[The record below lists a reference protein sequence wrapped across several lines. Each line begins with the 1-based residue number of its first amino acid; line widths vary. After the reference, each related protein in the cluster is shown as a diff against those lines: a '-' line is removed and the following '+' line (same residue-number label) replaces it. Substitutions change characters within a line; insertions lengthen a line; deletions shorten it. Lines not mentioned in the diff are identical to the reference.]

1 MPPED
6 ENTALY
12 VDEGVNFSVQRDQ
25 EIPTPADDEILIETQ
40 FSGTNPADIKHATLL
55 GIYPAVLGYDFC
67 GTVLKAPPSSAFQPG
82 DLVAGYT
89 PTGIN
94 RPPRYGTHQRYL
106 ACPEDMVFPVPAAL
120 PPHHAASLTVVA
132 MTAADAI
139 FNIFNLPLPR
149 HDNQARTTKPLLIW
163 GASSSVGLCALQLA
177 RASGIHPIIV
187 TASPERHSLLQELGA
202 TRCFDYKSS
211 SVISDIKATVRDS
224 QWGPLTCGFDAV
236 GSQKGGVGSA
246 QLVAECCS
254 EDATLVSVVV
264 QSDSKFKMP
273 IATPNMDVVI
283 KVQNVP
289 FPITI
294 PARPAGY
301 QRAWCALTWAVENYG
316 VDFRL
321 PSVDLFEGTAE
332 EALEEL
338 KAIADGGRCVKRN
351 IQCAFPKAIST
362 LEDPPLL
369 ETPEFIHSTLLLD
382 DNPTLISSGSGDH
395 ATFDEHHVRS
405 FEDLAATTRSDEQ
418 HREDLSMYL
427 AGHPGENAIHP
438 HVLSLPSQGLGDA
451 MAVDMS
457 ISLPSGGSVTSIST
471 REDNDE
477 LPSSQSDFS
486 MPEEPHAHRFCC
498 TLFPETR
505 PDEDVIA
512 AENCGHVR
520 PIADNLYRQICDFWK
535 SQQCSS
541 CASPFIS
548 LSFLNAM
555 VQLYFEHHDPWMSFI
570 HPSSFDTEDAS
581 WVLIL
586 AVASIGCQYS
596 NVERSELYV
605 LGLQDLLQKALPK
618 DATETIALDQM
629 TLAQCLLLRN
639 TALLFSGYEDEIL
652 TSQYQRNMLT
662 SVAKSVSANVA
673 ESIPSL
679 DDLDPYERWRRWVGL
694 ESQRRVVYCIY
705 VIECCYWIFKDA
717 PSSMTLDDFK
727 IALPC
732 RDKLW
737 TSNFEQWQECLPTRP
752 ESKDR
757 PSLKTAF
764 SNPDLLDNLLNDNS
778 GLSNLVILLTFNVE
792 ERRLLRSTQPWF
804 AADMA
809 TGLNERKLYKWPDE
823 LVSFRTALDDKCDP
837 TIKRFSMLTPIVNN
851 APTFLKVMFHVTN
864 ILRRTP
870 LRCLYALSGWQVTV
884 DQMTAAAT
892 SLSHWMQQNPT
903 LAREALLQATTLFG
917 VLYDET
923 TGPGS
928 HHLAFLTAGLYIW
941 AYCIV
946 GGEDSATGAN
956 GTRKISQRP
965 LRPDKGVPD
974 DVKNSWIQSTLE
986 APVYVKGVGILNGPE
1001 SAIRVLKGF
1010 RLALS
1015 SHRSWPSLRH
1025 GLIYSISEV
1034 IDGRFASLS
1043 PELKSSGW
1051 RKNVDRE
1058 TRA

>member
-1 MPPED
+1 
-6 ENTALY
+6 
-12 VDEGVNFSVQRDQ
+12 
-25 EIPTPADDEILIETQ
+25 
-40 FSGTNPADIKHATLL
+40 
-55 GIYPAVLGYDFC
+55 
-67 GTVLKAPPSSAFQPG
+67 
-82 DLVAGYT
+82 
-89 PTGIN
+89 
-94 RPPRYGTHQRYL
+94 
-106 ACPEDMVFPVPAAL
+106 
-120 PPHHAASLTVVA
+120 
-132 MTAADAI
+132 
-139 FNIFNLPLPR
+139 
-149 HDNQARTTKPLLIW
+149 
-163 GASSSVGLCALQLA
+163 
-177 RASGIHPIIV
+177 
-187 TASPERHSLLQELGA
+187 
-202 TRCFDYKSS
+202 
-211 SVISDIKATVRDS
+211 
-224 QWGPLTCGFDAV
+224 
-236 GSQKGGVGSA
+236 
-246 QLVAECCS
+246 
-254 EDATLVSVVV
+254 
-264 QSDSKFKMP
+264 
-273 IATPNMDVVI
+273 
-283 KVQNVP
+283 
-289 FPITI
+289 
-294 PARPAGY
+294 
-301 QRAWCALTWAVENYG
+301 
-316 VDFRL
+316 
-321 PSVDLFEGTAE
+321 
-332 EALEEL
+332 
-338 KAIADGGRCVKRN
+338 
-351 IQCAFPKAIST
+351 
-362 LEDPPLL
+362 
-369 ETPEFIHSTLLLD
+369 
-382 DNPTLISSGSGDH
+382 
-395 ATFDEHHVRS
+395 
-405 FEDLAATTRSDEQ
+405 
-418 HREDLSMYL
+418 
-427 AGHPGENAIHP
+427 
-438 HVLSLPSQGLGDA
+438 

-679 DDLDPYERWRRWVGL
+679 DDLDPYERCPFINDSRRFQD
-694 ESQRRVVYCIY
+694 S
-705 VIECCYWIFKDA
+705 
-717 PSSMTLDDFK
+717 SSMPRQVMDIQFRTM
-727 IALPC
+727 AGMS
-732 RDKLW
+732 
-737 TSNFEQWQECLPTRP
+737 SNKT
-752 ESKDR
+752 R

-1051 RKNVDRE
+1051 RKSVVRGS
-1058 TRA
+1058 

>member
-1 MPPED
+1 MEAP
-6 ENTALY
+6 TAGGP
-12 VDEGVNFSVQRDQ
+12 D
-25 EIPTPADDEILIETQ
+25 P
-40 FSGTNPADIKHATLL
+40 SGRWACE
-55 GIYPAVLGYDFC
+55 F
-67 GTVLKAPPSSAFQPG
+67 
-82 DLVAGYT
+82 
-89 PTGIN
+89 
-94 RPPRYGTHQRYL
+94 
-106 ACPEDMVFPVPAAL
+106 CPESFARKEHLQRHEFSHLGLKPFRCDVCSRMFSRRDTLRKHQATHSRESDGEE
-120 PPHHAASLTVVA
+120 PP
-132 MTAADAI
+132 
-139 FNIFNLPLPR
+139 
-149 HDNQARTTKPLLIW
+149 
-163 GASSSVGLCALQLA
+163 C
-177 RASGIHPIIV
+177 
-187 TASPERHSLLQELGA
+187 
-202 TRCFDYKSS
+202 TRNRRRSQ
-211 SVISDIKATVRDS
+211 KAC
-224 QWGPLTCGFDAV
+224 LTCA
-236 GSQKGGVGSA
+236 KA
-246 QLVAECCS
+246 
-254 EDATLVSVVV
+254 
-264 QSDSKFKMP
+264 K
-273 IATPNMDVVI
+273 
-283 KVQNVP
+283 
-289 FPITI
+289 
-294 PARPAGY
+294 
-301 QRAWCALTWAVENYG
+301 QRCNG
-316 VDFRL
+316 KSPCR
-321 PSVDLFEGTAE
+321 
-332 EALEEL
+332 
-338 KAIADGGRCVKRN
+338 RCVKRN
-351 IQCAFPKAIST
+351 IQCAFPKPISA

-418 HREDLSMYL
+418 HREDFSMYL

-498 TLFPETR
+498 TRLPETR
-505 PDEDVIA
+505 PDEDIIA

-520 PIADNLYRQICDFWK
+520 PIADNQYRQICDFWK

-570 HPSSFDTEDAS
+570 HPSSFDAEYAS

-586 AVASIGCQYS
+586 AVASVGCQYS

-618 DATETIALDQM
+618 NATETITLDQM
-629 TLAQCLLLRN
+629 ALAQCLLLRN

-673 ESIPSL
+673 ESIPSP
-679 DDLDPYERWRRWVGL
+679 DDLGPYEKWRRWVGL
-694 ESQRRVVYCIY
+694 ESQRRTVYCVY
-705 VIECCYWIFKDA
+705 VLECCYWTFKDA

-809 TGLNERKLYKWPDE
+809 TGLSERKLYKWPDE

-837 TIKRFSMLTPIVNN
+837 TIKRFSVLTPILNN

-903 LAREALLQATTLFG
+903 LVREALLQATTLYG

-928 HHLAFLTAGLYIW
+928 HHLAFLTASLYIW

-946 GGEDSATGAN
+946 GGEDSAAGAN

-974 DVKNSWIQSTLE
+974 DVKNSWIQGTLD
-986 APVYVKGVGILNGPE
+986 APIYVKGVGILNGPE

-1015 SHRSWPSLRH
+1015 NHSSWPSLRH

-1043 PELKSSGW
+1043 PELKSSGR